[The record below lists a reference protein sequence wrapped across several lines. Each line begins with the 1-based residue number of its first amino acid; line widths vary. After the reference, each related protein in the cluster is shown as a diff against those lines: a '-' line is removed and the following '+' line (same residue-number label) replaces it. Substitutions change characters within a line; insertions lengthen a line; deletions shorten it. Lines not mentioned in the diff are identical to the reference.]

1 MKKYILIA
9 IISTFAST
17 AGYSQGSSLYS
28 FDYTMGMGV
37 GSMGDYIKKASFR
50 GLTFEGRGF
59 VSDNVSVGAL
69 VSWATFYE
77 ARKNET
83 YTHEDYTT
91 LFGNQYRY
99 INVYPMLAQAHYYFG
114 TDPHYTRIY
123 LGGGIGTYSVNKET
137 QIGVWALT
145 ENKWHFGVSPEIGIL
160 LPINY
165 GTMINISL
173 RYNYAVKTKN
183 APDYSWLAL
192 SIGFAWGN

>member
-9 IISTFAST
+9 IVSIFIGT
-17 AGYSQGSSLYS
+17 AGYSQTSIYTL
-28 FDYTMGMGV
+28 DYTMGFGT
-37 GSMGDYIKKASFR
+37 GSMGEYIGKASFR

-69 VSWATFYE
+69 FSWATFYE
-77 ARKNET
+77 ARENET
-83 YTHEDYTT
+83 IVQDYTT

-99 INVYPMLAQAHYYFG
+99 INVYPMLAQVHYYFG
-114 TDPHYTRIY
+114 IDPHKTRVY

-137 QIGVWALT
+137 QIGVWALE
-145 ENKWHFGVSPEIGIL
+145 ENKWHFGVSPEVGVL
-160 LPINY
+160 LPIAY
-165 GTMINISL
+165 ATMINISL

-183 APDYSWLAL
+183 APDYSWLGL